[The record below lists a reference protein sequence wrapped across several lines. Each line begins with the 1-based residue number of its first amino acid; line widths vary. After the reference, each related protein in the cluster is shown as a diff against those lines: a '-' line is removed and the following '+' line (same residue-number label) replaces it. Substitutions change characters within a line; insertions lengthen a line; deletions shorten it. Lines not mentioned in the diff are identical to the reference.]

1 MKCIYTW
8 TKYIE
13 MGTSWHFFM
22 SKWWIKTKKSGEATH
37 HKKKNWRKYLFS
49 IFAFLLFGCAKCQI
63 RDFVYFRKIFYCP
76 CISLHT
82 HTHTYT
88 TYTVLSVRFFTGKPK
103 HLLQLHSILFL
114 LVMNFSNELIST
126 LEKNLKGIRN
136 LSQYSA
142 CVNNQFSFYQFSSRV
157 KVSVC
162 EATEPG
168 EEYAFMTEYTRYQQ
182 ITAHEGLCI

>member
-1 MKCIYTW
+1 MKQLTIRKKIEENIYLVFL
-8 TKYIE
+8 
-13 MGTSWHFFM
+13 HFCFLAVL
-22 SKWWIKTKKSGEATH
+22 SVKSGTLYILG
-37 HKKKNWRKYLFS
+37 N
-49 IFAFLLFGCAKCQI
+49 
-63 RDFVYFRKIFYCP
+63 YFTAPAY
-76 CISLHT
+76 HYT

-126 LEKNLKGIRN
+126 LEKDLKGIRN